1 MDFPRARAVA
11 EHLVVLDEVGSTN
24 DELASRATADVLPD
38 FTVVVTTNQTAGR
51 GRLDRT
57 WVTPPGQAL
66 AVSVLLRPV
75 LADGSRVDP
84 ERYGWIPLIAGL
96 AMTRTVA
103 RLIGGEGDRS
113 LRRSR
118 SDRLEAGRR
127 VTLKWP
133 NDVLIDGRKVSGVL
147 STLLPGGK
155 DVVVGAGLN
164 LTIRSE
170 SLPVPTATSLLLA
183 GVTTEAEGLADLA
196 LAGYLVELR
205 AAWGA
210 FIGSGA
216 DVGASGIR
224 NAVIAVCGTLGERV
238 RVSLPGG
245 SARVGTAVDLDD
257 GGHLRIRT
265 APDAPLETVAAGD
278 VTHLRYE

>member
-11 EHLVVLDEVGSTN
+11 DHLVVLEAVGSTN
-24 DELASRATADVLPD
+24 DELAARATTALPE
-38 FTVVVTTNQTAGR
+38 FTVVATTNQTAGR

-57 WVTPPGQAL
+57 WVTPPGRAL

-103 RLIGGEGDRS
+103 RLVGDTS
-113 LRRSR
+113 
-118 SDRLEAGRR
+118 AR

-133 NDVLIDGRKVSGVL
+133 NDVLIEGRKVSGVL
-147 STLLPGGK
+147 STLLPGGT

-164 LTIRSE
+164 LTIPAE
-170 SLPVPTATSLLLA
+170 SLPVPTATSLGLHGA
-183 GVTTEAEGLADLA
+183 AEQDLADRA
-196 LAGYLVELR
+196 LAGYLGELR
-205 AAWGA
+205 ATWGA

-216 DVGASGIR
+216 DVRASGIR
-224 NAVIAVCGTLGERV
+224 NSVSEACGTLGETV

>member
-11 EHLVVLDEVGSTN
+11 EHLLVLDAIGSTN
-24 DELASRATADVLPD
+24 DELAARAETADLPE
-38 FTVVVTTNQTAGR
+38 FTVVATTNQTAGR

-84 ERYGWIPLIAGL
+84 ERYGWIPLLAGL

-103 RLIGGEGDRS
+103 RLLGDKGPR
-113 LRRSR
+113 
-118 SDRLEAGRR
+118 A
-127 VTLKWP
+127 TLKWP
-133 NDVLIDGRKVSGVL
+133 NDVLIDGRKVSGIL
-147 STLLPGGK
+147 STLLEGGT
-155 DVVVGAGLN
+155 DVIVGAGLN
-164 LTIRSE
+164 LTSPAE
-170 SLPVPTATSLLLA
+170 ALPVPTATSLALN
-183 GVTTEAEGLADLA
+183 GVTTAADDLADLA
-196 LAGYLVELR
+196 LAGYLGELR
-205 AAWGA
+205 TAWGA

-216 DVGASGIR
+216 DVRASGIR
-224 NAVIAVCGTLGERV
+224 NAVIAICGTLGERV

-257 GGHLRIRT
+257 GGRLRIRT
-265 APDAPLETVAAGD
+265 TPDAPLETVAAGD